1 RPGSDRGELRHV
13 RAAGAQRLPR
23 HRRRRG
29 RPLRATPAPVRRAR
43 PRAPGRGRPGR
54 GGGRGHAPPR
64 RSLPRLPRGDRGG
77 EAHQPDLEAGA
88 LRRRR
93 QRLERRLLAVR
104 RRCRRGAPRGRGA
117 SMKVQLLGQS
127 LRLRLDEDE
136 LAALLAGAVVAN
148 ETALA
153 GAALRQTLRL
163 GPGGP
168 AVEAA
173 PGDWAFTLPEAEVR
187 AYAARLP
194 SREGL
199 AFRLGEGGAA
209 LALAFE
215 VDVRARV
222 RRRGPPARG
231 GRAGGGGGA

>member
-1 RPGSDRGELRHV
+1 
-13 RAAGAQRLPR
+13 
-23 HRRRRG
+23 
-29 RPLRATPAPVRRAR
+29 
-43 PRAPGRGRPGR
+43 
-54 GGGRGHAPPR
+54 
-64 RSLPRLPRGDRGG
+64 
-77 EAHQPDLEAGA
+77 
-88 LRRRR
+88 
-93 QRLERRLLAVR
+93 
-104 RRCRRGAPRGRGA
+104 
-117 SMKVQLLGQS
+117 MKVQLLGQS

-215 VDVRARV
+215 VDVRDSV
-222 RRRGPPARG
+222 RRRGPPARR
-231 GRAGGGGGA
+231 GRPGGGGGA